1 MKLFNKRRSRCC
13 RHPRSEEVRPS
24 RHPHGEEV
32 KPSRH
37 PCSEEV
43 KPGRHPDGEEV
54 KPSRHPD
61 GEEVKPGRH
70 PDGEEVKP
78 NRHPR
83 TEEVRP
89 SRDPHSEKVKPD
101 RHLHG
106 EEVKPDRHPHGEEV
120 KPDRHP
126 RAEEVRPS
134 RDPHSEKVKPD
145 RHLHGEEVKPGAF
158 GGTMSP
164 RAVSLLVQ
172 LAFFSICR
180 NHALLTDSPPHSEL
194 EMPGDYIIAGLFPLH
209 SLSYTSSLPDLSD
222 CQQGTMNKHGY
233 HLMQAMRFAVSEIN
247 NGTKDGSLLPNVTLG
262 YRTYDTCSLRASTLV
277 TFALLEE
284 QYRQDVGQ
292 QTGQDSPA
300 IAVIGPDS
308 SSYAFLPAT
317 ALGAYMLPEISYE
330 ASDKMLSN
338 KLLYPA
344 FLRTIPS
351 DKNQVNAMIQLLVRF
366 DWTWIALLGS
376 NNNYGLQGMQ
386 SLQEEA
392 ANYGICIAYQ
402 AVIPTYTDA
411 TRPQIQQMVSK
422 IVQTQVTTIV
432 VFSSKTIASFFFM
445 EVIEQNVTGKVW
457 IGTED
462 WSVATRISSIPGIN
476 TIGSVIGISIQSA
489 TMPGFKEFEDF
500 SMATSKQ
507 YDKKY
512 MVSGDSGLSD
522 VPCVQNTILSK
533 FASIDLSQDMYDIT
547 SSFNVYKAVYALAH
561 ALHLL
566 LDCDSGKCQ
575 KVQTKP
581 WQLLQKLKQ
590 VRFLID
596 NTSMYFDANGDPP
609 TGYDIVTWDWTEG
622 NWSVKIVG
630 EYSPDPPN
638 LTVDISQ
645 IYWNTNDHSKTPKSI
660 CSPECHPGYAKILR
674 GQHKCCFD
682 CQPCPEATFLN
693 KSDPTI
699 CQPCALDEWA
709 PSESAEC
716 LSRIIILLQ
725 WEEPLSLSLL
735 LLLGLTMLMTLGA
748 MVTFLLHL
756 DTPVVK
762 SAGGRTCLAMLLSL
776 LGAAGSSL
784 CHFGHP
790 SHVSCLFKQSLF
802 NLSITVCLACIAVR
816 SFQIV
821 CIFKL
826 SSKLP
831 RAYDTWSRND
841 GPQATILLI
850 FVTELFIFL
859 LRIVLDHPEPTRDYD
874 FYNDSI
880 ILECSKPL
888 SPWACVELGFMAILC
903 ILCFC
908 FSYMGKELPA
918 NYNEAKCI
926 TFSLMIY
933 IISWI
938 SVFTM
943 YSVDRSEYFKALHVM
958 AIQASVLGILSGYF
972 LPKVYIILLKPQM
985 NTTAHFQNCIQ
996 MYTMSK
1002 E

>member
-1 MKLFNKRRSRCC
+1 MTPQAS
-13 RHPRSEEVRPS
+13 
-24 RHPHGEEV
+24 
-32 KPSRH
+32 
-37 PCSEEV
+37 
-43 KPGRHPDGEEV
+43 
-54 KPSRHPD
+54 
-61 GEEVKPGRH
+61 
-70 PDGEEVKP
+70 
-78 NRHPR
+78 
-83 TEEVRP
+83 
-89 SRDPHSEKVKPD
+89 
-101 RHLHG
+101 
-106 EEVKPDRHPHGEEV
+106 
-120 KPDRHP
+120 
-126 RAEEVRPS
+126 
-134 RDPHSEKVKPD
+134 
-145 RHLHGEEVKPGAF
+145 
-158 GGTMSP
+158 
-164 RAVSLLVQ
+164 SLLVQ
-172 LAFFSICR
+172 LAFCSICR
-180 NHALLTDSPPHSEL
+180 THALLTDSPPHCEL
-194 EMPGDYIIAGLFPLH
+194 ETPGDYIIAGLFPLH
-209 SLSYTSSLPDLSD
+209 SLTYASSLPDLSD
-222 CQQGTMNKHGY
+222 CQQGKMNKHGY
-233 HLMQAMRFAVSEIN
+233 HLMQAMRFAISEIN

-284 QYRQDVGQ
+284 QYRRDMGQETRQD
-292 QTGQDSPA
+292 TPA

-308 SSYAFLPAT
+308 SSYTFLPAA
-317 ALGAYMLPEISYE
+317 ALGVYMLPEISYE

-338 KLLYPA
+338 NLLYPA
-344 FLRTIPS
+344 FFRTIPS

-366 DWTWIALLGS
+366 NWTWIALLGS
-376 NNNYGLQGMQ
+376 NNDYGQQGMQ

-402 AVIPTYTDA
+402 AVIPTCTDA

-422 IVQTQVTTIV
+422 IVQTQVNTIV

-445 EVIEQNVTGKVW
+445 EVIEQKVTGKVW

-462 WSVATRISSIPGIN
+462 WSVATRISSIPGIS
-476 TIGSVIGISIQSA
+476 TIGSVIGISLQSVK
-489 TMPGFKEFEDF
+489 MPGFKEFEDF
-500 SMATSKQ
+500 SMATSNQ
-507 YDKKY
+507 YDKDY
-512 MVSGDSGLSD
+512 TATGCSGLSD

-533 FASIDLSQDMYDIT
+533 FASIDLSQDVYDIS

-575 KVQTKP
+575 KVQAKP

-590 VRFLID
+590 VRFLVD
-596 NTSMYFDANGDPP
+596 NTTMYFDENGDPP

-622 NWSVKIVG
+622 KWSVKIVG
-630 EYSPDPPN
+630 EYSPGPPN
-638 LTVDISQ
+638 LTVNISQ
-645 IYWNTNDHSKTPKSI
+645 IYWNTNDRSKVPKSI
-660 CSPECHPGYAKILR
+660 CSPECRLGYMKILS
-674 GQHKCCFD
+674 GQHSCCFD

-693 KSDPTI
+693 KSDPTT

-709 PSESAEC
+709 PPESAEC
-716 LSRIIILLQ
+716 LSRTIILLH
-725 WEEPLSLSLL
+725 WKDPLSLSLL
-735 LLLGLTMLMTLGA
+735 LLLGLTILMTLGTI
-748 MVTFLLHL
+748 VTFLLHL
-756 DTPVVK
+756 DTPVVR

-802 NLSITVCLACIAVR
+802 NLSITVCLSCIAVR
-816 SFQIV
+816 SFQV
-821 CIFKL
+821 LCIFKL

-831 RAYDTWSRND
+831 RAYDTWSRNG

-850 FVTELFIFL
+850 SVAELFIFL
-859 LRIVLDHPEPTRDYD
+859 LHMFLDTPKPSRDYD
-874 FYNDSI
+874 FYPDSV
-880 ILECSKPL
+880 ILECSNLL
-888 SPWACVELGFMAILC
+888 SAWSSAGVSFMVVLC

-918 NYNEAKCI
+918 NYSEAKCI

-933 IISWI
+933 ILSWI
-938 SVFTM
+938 CVFTM
-943 YSVDRSEYFKALHVM
+943 YSVDRSEYFMALHVM